1 MNLARLAIDRVENN
15 KRVDL
20 EVRDFYEYNARFI
33 LMLLTVQVDVNTVET
48 DQEVGKNVL
57 LGLGDVGKEGRNKG
71 FSVREAGV
79 DRNQQLKR
87 LSIDIS
93 DLDTTLAVYQK
104 LN

>member
-1 MNLARLAIDRVENN
+1 VNLARLAIDRVENN